1 MLLLVGLGNPGSRY
15 AGNRHNIGFMALD
28 AIARRHGIG
37 PWRRRFQGVAAEG
50 PLGGERA
57 LLLLPGTYMN
67 DSGRAVADA
76 AHFYKLGLS
85 DIVVIHD
92 EIDLAPAKVRVKAGG
107 GIAGHNGLRSIS
119 AHVGND
125 YRRVRV
131 GVGHPGAK
139 HLVHAYVLSDFAK
152 DERPWVEALCAIIA
166 DNAELLA
173 KRQDASFQNKT
184 HLGMQAKGFFGPKE
198 MEQAHEHPSC

>member
-15 AGNRHNIGFMALD
+15 AGNRHNIGFMAVD
-28 AIARRHGIG
+28 AIAKRRGIG

-67 DSGRAVADA
+67 DSGRAVVEA

-85 DIVVIHD
+85 DIIVFHD
-92 EIDLAPAKVRVKAGG
+92 EIDLAPGKLRVKTGG

-119 AHVGND
+119 AHIGNE
-125 YRRVRV
+125 YRRVRI

-139 HLVHAYVLSDFAK
+139 HLVEPYVLSNFDK
-152 DERPWVEALCAIIA
+152 DEWPWVEAVCALVA

-173 KRQDASFQNKT
+173 KDQDASFQNKV
-184 HLGMQAKGFFGPKE
+184 HLGMQAKGFFDPNQP
-198 MEQAHEHPSC
+198 EQPDE